1 MRALPKKENF
11 KKVDLEVNEELTH
24 RPNIDHLIK
33 RIESQRKRE
42 RRNSI
47 IIGIAFFG
55 LAIVVYFFT
64 KS

>member
-1 MRALPKKENF
+1 MSALPKKENF
-11 KKVDLEVNEELTH
+11 KKVDSLVNEELTH
-24 RPNIDHLIK
+24 RPSIDHLIK

-55 LAIVVYFFT
+55 LAIVVYFFK